1 METRKQNVL
10 YITHAD
16 KKGGAEQSLIHL
28 VNFMDRRKYSVFLL
42 SPKDANYLHEIRS
55 SYVHFPLTLNSI
67 KKRLG
72 FGYLQ
77 TVLRIRK
84 FVKQNNIDI
93 IHANGWRAPWYAA
106 PLKFGVKSKL
116 VWHHRDHTHL
126 RMYNKVLPRFF
137 NQVICISHF
146 VASSIQGSNK
156 TVIYNGVDPGLALAD
171 KTRKFMEDGTL
182 VIGTFGRIVEWKRY
196 HLVVEA
202 LKKLSEQGIRAWQ
215 LIIVGDTSVDGSDD
229 YFDGLKQQV
238 QEAGLEDKVIFYGY
252 SKKPLDVMAKCDVT
266 INFSHNEPFGRVII
280 ESMLMKTPVIVSDS
294 GGAPEIIQRTGG
306 GLIVKDGDT
315 DELALALRSIY
326 ENDVDYEQLAAKGY
340 AWVMEKFN
348 MDTIAGEV
356 SDLYRSLSEY
366 GFKPEERQGTVYE
379 SERLKSNQL

>member
-10 YITHAD
+10 YITHAE

-28 VNFMDRRKYSVFLL
+28 VNFMDRSRYSVFLL
-42 SPKDANYLHEIRS
+42 SPKEANYLHEIRS
-55 SYVHFPLTLNSI
+55 AYGHFPLTLSSI
-67 KKRLG
+67 KKRFG
-72 FGYLQ
+72 FGYLE

-84 FVKQNNIDI
+84 FVKQNRINI

-106 PLKFGVKSKL
+106 PLKFLTGCKL

-137 NQVICISHF
+137 HQVICISQF
-146 VASSIQGSNK
+146 VAGSIEGSNK
-156 TVIYNGVDPGLALAD
+156 TVVYNGVDPGLALGE
-171 KTRKFMEDGTL
+171 KKRKFMEDGTL

-202 LKKLSEQGIRAWQ
+202 LKKLADKGIRSWK
-215 LIIVGDTSVDGSDD
+215 LLIVGDASVDGSDD
-229 YFDGLKQQV
+229 YFDGLKRQV
-238 QEAGLEDKVIFYGY
+238 REAGLENQVVFCGY
-252 SKKPLDVMAKCDVT
+252 SNKPLDVMAQCDVT

-280 ESMLMKTPVIVSDS
+280 ESMLMKTPVIVADS

-315 DELALALRSIY
+315 EELAQALRRFCERDI
-326 ENDVDYEQLAAKGY
+326 DYDKLASQGY

-348 MDTIAGEV
+348 MDTIAAEV
-356 SDLYRSLSEY
+356 SDVYQSLSAPY
-366 GFKPEERQGTVYE
+366 GFKPEERKETIYE
-379 SERLKSNQL
+379 SKV